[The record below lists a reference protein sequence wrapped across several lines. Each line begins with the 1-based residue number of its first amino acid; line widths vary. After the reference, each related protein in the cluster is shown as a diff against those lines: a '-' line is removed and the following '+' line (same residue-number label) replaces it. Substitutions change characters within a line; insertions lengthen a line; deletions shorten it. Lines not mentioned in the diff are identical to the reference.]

1 MKYGE
6 LIEHAQRLHAL
17 ASSRAGTRADLVQLR
32 DLVPQLIGAV
42 RALTQDDEEMVPI
55 PIIDLTKC
63 EPVEGC
69 EMGSVRIPPAAA
81 QFIGLT
87 SNE

>member
-1 MKYGE
+1 MTHGE
-6 LIEHAQRLHAL
+6 LIEHARRLHAL

-42 RALTQDDEEMVPI
+42 RALTQDDDEMVLI

-69 EMGSVRIPPAAA
+69 DMGSLRLPAGAA
-81 QFIGLT
+81 QLMGLG
-87 SNE
+87 

>member
-1 MKYGE
+1 MTYGE

-32 DLVPQLIGAV
+32 DLVPQLINAV
-42 RALTQDDEEMVPI
+42 KALTLGDEEMVPI

-69 EMGSVRIPPAAA
+69 EMGSVRLPPAAA
-81 QFIGLT
+81 RLIAQT
-87 SNE
+87 

>member
-1 MKYGE
+1 MTYGE

-42 RALTQDDEEMVPI
+42 RALTQDDEEMIPI
-55 PIIDLTKC
+55 PTIDLTKC

-69 EMGSVRIPPAAA
+69 EMESVRLP
-81 QFIGLT
+81 T
-87 SNE
+87 SSARLVSLDR

>member
-1 MKYGE
+1 MTYGE

-32 DLVPQLIGAV
+32 DLVPQLISAV
-42 RALTQDDEEMVPI
+42 KALTQDDEEMVPI
-55 PIIDLTKC
+55 PMIDLTKC

-69 EMGSVRIPPAAA
+69 EMGSVRLPPAAA
-81 QFIGLT
+81 RLIGLT
-87 SNE
+87 

>member
-1 MKYGE
+1 MTYGE

-42 RALTQDDEEMVPI
+42 RALTQDDEEMIPI

-69 EMGSVRIPPAAA
+69 EMGSVRLPAGSTRLM
-81 QFIGLT
+81 GL
-87 SNE
+87 S